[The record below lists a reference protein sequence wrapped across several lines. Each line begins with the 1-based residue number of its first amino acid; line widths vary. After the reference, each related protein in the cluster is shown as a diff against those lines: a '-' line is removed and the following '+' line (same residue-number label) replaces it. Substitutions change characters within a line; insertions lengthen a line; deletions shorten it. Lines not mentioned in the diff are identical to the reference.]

1 MKRSEI
7 CCQQY
12 ICLGLLYKFP
22 MATVVSYSYMA
33 RNVTYY
39 ARPQRIVKDC
49 MKTRGL
55 NNNIDFVKAFLE
67 VRSKL
72 MGGKEDQ
79 DVSTPLSWLLI

>member
-1 MKRSEI
+1 
-7 CCQQY
+7 
-12 ICLGLLYKFP
+12 
-22 MATVVSYSYMA
+22 MATVVSYSYMS

-79 DVSTPLSWLLI
+79 DVSTPLSWLQI